1 MAKGT
6 GTTRSGSAA
15 NPTGTGISVTEA
27 TDKWI
32 KMVGNATTQD
42 ELSSIKNTVQS
53 IFESGQVDYNNAKKV
68 MDAAHTKMVNTFKM
82 PAMPGKYNKVEFSFD
97 GKQYTISNTPTG
109 YGNQKN
115 RNGRFT
121 LTKPDGDYQDFRYG
135 DSYGGYKTAKEAYN
149 EVKAWVKKYYIK

>member
-1 MAKGT
+1 MAKGN
-6 GTTRSGSAA
+6 GITRSGSAA
-15 NPTGTGISVTEA
+15 NPTGIGISVTEA

-32 KMVGNATTQD
+32 KMVDNATTQS

-53 IFESGQVDYNNAKKV
+53 SLESGQVDYNNAKKV

-121 LTKPDGDYQDFRYG
+121 LTNPDGGYQDFRYG
-135 DSYGGYKTAKEAYN
+135 DSYGSYTSAKQAYN

>member
-6 GTTRSGSAA
+6 GTTRSGSAS
-15 NPTGTGISVTEA
+15 NPTGVGMSVTEA

-32 KMVGNATTQD
+32 KMVDNATTQS

-121 LTKPDGDYQDFRYG
+121 LTNPDGGYQDFRYG
-135 DSYGGYKTAKEAYN
+135 DSYGSYTSAKQAYN

>member
-1 MAKGT
+1 MAKGN
-6 GTTRSGSAA
+6 GTTRSGSAS
-15 NPTGTGISVTEA
+15 NPTGVGISVTEA

-32 KMVGNATTQD
+32 KMVDNATTQS

-115 RNGRFT
+115 KNGRFT
-121 LTKPDGDYQDFRYG
+121 LTNPDGGYQDFRYG
-135 DSYGGYKTAKEAYN
+135 DSYGSYTSAKQAYN